1 MNCKEFGSLS
11 GGKWDRMYDQ
21 SRRVYKPVGLC
32 PTLHTFGGGNT
43 EVKVVIMSDKE
54 KYRVRKLTPRECWRL
69 MGFDDNDFEK
79 AAKVCSNSQLY
90 KQAGNSIVVNVL
102 EQILVNLI
110 PPDNRSQWLDEL
122 LRR

>member
-1 MNCKEFGSLS
+1 
-11 GGKWDRMYDQ
+11 
-21 SRRVYKPVGLC
+21 
-32 PTLHTFGGGNT
+32 
-43 EVKVVIMSDKE
+43 MSDNE

-69 MGFDDNDFEK
+69 MGFDDTDFEK

-102 EQILVNLI
+102 EQISVNLI